1 MDGPDL
7 LLSENC
13 FLSGGFILKIDI
25 DWICEYKLA
34 LSPNSAIL
42 GKYAG
47 NILSILEFYHD
58 LLGISKTS
66 FPRLPRIP
74 LMTHPRAKFRANLV
88 WEICCECDCV
98 DKAKST

>member
-58 LLGISKTS
+58 LLGISEDL
-66 FPRLPRIP
+66 LPKVATDSADDSSKSQVSSE
-74 LMTHPRAKFRANLV
+74 LGVGNLL
-88 WEICCECDCV
+88 
-98 DKAKST
+98 